1 MASGYL
7 QIEEVN
13 SNSFIPIQIFTA
25 MLYSAMSVETFTRLQ
40 LLIIIGGSFGT
51 GLILRLGNP
60 STFVQIDTYKIL
72 YFFTHQITYV

>member
-1 MASGYL
+1 MVAAYL
-7 QIEEVN
+7 KTEEVN
-13 SNSFIPIQIFTA
+13 SNSFTPFQICTA
-25 MLYSAMSVETFTRLQ
+25 MPYSAMSVETFTRLQ
-40 LLIIIGGSFGT
+40 LLIIIVGSFGI